1 MDNKENIIKKA
12 TEIFAKLGYEGAGI
26 QQIVDAAGITKPT
39 MYHYFGSKKGL
50 FEEIV
55 SINNTELLK
64 RLEEACRYERDIIK
78 NINQVIGAYFKFASA
93 YKDYYRMMLSSW
105 FYPADSEIFGIV
117 KNANNAQYELVKEMF
132 LRAVPEHGNMRGR
145 HEAYAFSLIGTINSY
160 IGVYY
165 GGSITLNE
173 QEIHRL
179 SGQFMHGIFS

>member
-1 MDNKENIIKKA
+1 
-12 TEIFAKLGYEGAGI
+12 
-26 QQIVDAAGITKPT
+26 
-39 MYHYFGSKKGL
+39 
-50 FEEIV
+50 
-55 SINNTELLK
+55 
-64 RLEEACRYERDIIK
+64 
-78 NINQVIGAYFKFASA
+78 
-93 YKDYYRMMLSSW
+93 MMLSSW

-145 HEAYAFSLIGTINSY
+145 HDAYAFSLIGTINSY
-160 IGVYY
+160 IVVYY